1 MSRHGLVMGPRRAF
15 GVSIRLKVLVMNKIL
30 RDFLADDTGATA
42 VEYSLIAS
50 LIAVTMIVTL
60 STVGR
65 NLNARFAL
73 LSNGFS

>member
-1 MSRHGLVMGPRRAF
+1 MGPRRAF